1 MTPATCPPAMPPL
14 PPDLIELPR
23 SEWREIDAFELVLPR
38 RKPGEAPMIVTGDA
52 AFLMDTVRAAFGL
65 GR

>member
-1 MTPATCPPAMPPL
+1 MTPAAIPCPPPPL
-14 PPDLIELPR
+14 GVVIDLDR
-23 SEWREIDAFELVLPR
+23 SQWRDLDEGEIILPR
-38 RKPGEAPMIVTGDA
+38 RGATEAPMCVIGDA